1 MTGTVPA
8 SPEVQAELERRV
20 ADLRE
25 FEADYRTRLR
35 AHLHALS
42 DLLTQMTDRLEN
54 IR

>member
-1 MTGTVPA
+1 MTGPGPV

-20 ADLRE
+20 TDLRE
-25 FEADYRTRLR
+25 FEAEYRARLR
-35 AHLHALS
+35 AHLSALN